1 LKKFDGYS
9 IRGILFSALALL
21 GILYEL
27 ILSETAKWAVV
38 LLYSLVVILGMAL
51 IFIIKYP
58 KE

>member
-1 LKKFDGYS
+1 MKKFDRYS
-9 IRGILFSALALL
+9 IRGILFSALAGL

-27 ILSETAKWAVV
+27 ILSETAEWVV
-38 LLYSLVVILGMAL
+38 VVLYSLVAILGMML